1 MSPNKKRSAPFVI
14 TDYLN
19 SVDDI
24 AAYLNAGSGTMNT
37 ELVTL
42 HVEEAIAYCDANP
55 NKNLVIDRQL
65 DGSYVVYNCE

>member
-1 MSPNKKRSAPFVI
+1 
-14 TDYLN
+14 
-19 SVDDI
+19 
-24 AAYLNAGSGTMNT
+24 MNT